1 MGLSVCF
8 TAIHRIS
15 FPITK
20 QLTNGRDLHIIYVRK
35 NVRFYVHGKEVKQ
48 MIATRPVDLRS
59 NLKKYMDVAF
69 HGEPVIIS
77 RPKNENVVMLSE
89 EDYNN
94 LIKARKNAEYLAH
107 LDQSFEQLADNQTI
121 SFSLN
126 ELRDMESD
134 DWKPT
139 QKIKD
144 FLERM
149 DNE

>member
-1 MGLSVCF
+1 
-8 TAIHRIS
+8 
-15 FPITK
+15 
-20 QLTNGRDLHIIYVRK
+20 
-35 NVRFYVHGKEVKQ
+35 
-48 MIATRPVDLRS
+48 
-59 NLKKYMDVAF
+59 MDVAF